1 MAGSNE
7 KAYET
12 NEVSWW
18 SNWADVKWLDRNAY
32 LLLSD
37 EFDEYFFNRG
47 GFLEIAPG
55 SGGLVEEM
63 EREFEVRRRRPH
75 ILVQSNQLNS
85 ELLSTLASRG
95 YRIADQMAV
104 MVAGDASRK
113 VNPDLKIDRVV
124 KSRDWARVY
133 LESFYG
139 ESSQVN
145 AVMAVVRRLAGLK
158 EADLLLGTLD
168 GRPVG
173 TAALF
178 RTGKVC
184 GVYCVGTLPD
194 LRKRHIASTM
204 LEFCHRTA
212 VKEGR
217 RLVLQTILSDSVERL
232 YLKLGFKRAY
242 LKDLFVKDE
251 ESAPR

>member
-1 MAGSNE
+1 LAGSNE

-18 SNWADVKWLDRNAY
+18 SNWTKVKWLDKNAY
-32 LLLSD
+32 LLFSD

-47 GFLEIAPG
+47 GFLEITPA
-55 SGGLVEEM
+55 SRDLVEPM
-63 EREFEVRRRRPH
+63 EREFRVRKRRPH

-85 ELLSTLASRG
+85 GLLSTLASRG
-95 YRIADQMAV
+95 YKIADQMAV
-104 MVAGDASRK
+104 MTVGDASWK
-113 VNPDLKIDRVV
+113 VNQDLKIERVV
-124 KSRDWARVY
+124 KPDDWARVY

-139 ESSQVN
+139 ESGQVN
-145 AVMAVVRRLAGLK
+145 AVMAVVRRLASLK

-168 GRPVG
+168 GRPAG

-184 GVYCVGTLPD
+184 GVYCVGTLTD
-194 LRKRHIASTM
+194 MRKRYVASTM

-217 RLVLQTILSDSVERL
+217 RLVLQTILSDSTEGL

-242 LKDLFVKDE
+242 LKDLFLKDE
-251 ESAPR
+251 ESTP